1 MMKVH
6 KDNPSEINTI
16 SPEKETLIKT
26 SDEIDKES
34 KPKPKLSYKLSKS
47 EQLKNL
53 IFEILSKDSNSRNS
67 QELLVVGDYLLKNY
81 DYFKNLKNNST
92 QIKMEKI
99 AKICKLEKFKP
110 NETIIVYGDIGNK
123 FYIILE
129 GQVGVFLPEYYEK
142 ELTPFEYFKLLE
154 KIKRVDKFKYER
166 LKSKNNQISFDN
178 INMNVLYNSK
188 FMKNKIKLFLEKND
202 KKGEYG
208 EGFTF
213 GDIALLKQSTRN
225 ATVKSLINT
234 ICISIDK
241 SDYIG
246 AIKEIESKKLLKDID
261 LFKKK
266 YQFFNCFN
274 NERMIKIFNCF
285 SKIELYKGDYLFH
298 QNDINDNIYIVIR
311 GNFEVYSYISYSW
324 LNEYYHYIDDS
335 LGNIL
340 FYMISN
346 PNLRFDEF
354 QDLVENIKLNITKSP
369 MKNINYSICNDI
381 NISNKN
387 NSKDN
392 LYYIKCDEEQM
403 NNNKNIFKIDINKVN
418 YNDIFGLED
427 CFDFKRKFY
436 TVKCIS
442 ESAELKSIKINDLL
456 RIIWNSKKSDYLY
469 ILRLIMNK
477 KNILKNKIINSV
489 KSLEK
494 KIMSGF
500 DTRYENL
507 IENNIYNKKEDIP
520 NDLKLNNKIKNNKQ
534 KEQEKNRIISAIK
547 LKGYNTSIQDILD
560 KNINILP
567 QEKSLNDKKNFQIK
581 KSMNYQLLKNLFKKN
596 NNNPHIFKFTKKLCN
611 SLYYS
616 ESKNDSII
624 SNFSP
629 TSKKLT
635 NYTTYNNV
643 IKKNRNIIEFSGL
656 NIDKKEKD
664 DISYNSSNRLNKTN
678 NIERSLSSMN
688 KYKKTANFFSF
699 YSSRKNKK
707 INLNKNIKRK
717 SKELKFSSFIIPK
730 FTPKSNTYITSA
742 KHNFNFI
749 RKSISFGLNNNIE
762 MMKPYMSPQTKLEN
776 KRKDIFSAVKK
787 VKFIKKS
794 MDNKT
799 ILKKYEDYFK

>member
-1 MMKVH
+1 MKVH

-34 KPKPKLSYKLSKS
+34 KQKPKLSYKLSKS

-67 QELLVVGDYLLKNY
+67 QELLIVGDYLLKNY

-123 FYIILE
+123 FYIVLE

-234 ICISIDK
+234 TCISIDK
-241 SDYIG
+241 SDYIE

-560 KNINILP
+560 KNIKILP

-596 NNNPHIFKFTKKLCN
+596 NNNPHIFKFNKKLCN

-656 NIDKKEKD
+656 NIDKQEKD
-664 DISYNSSNRLNKTN
+664 DISYNNTNRLNKTN

-688 KYKKTANFFSF
+688 KYKKKTNFFSF
-699 YSSRKNKK
+699 YSGRKNKK

-717 SKELKFSSFIIPK
+717 SKELKFNSFIIPK

>member
-34 KPKPKLSYKLSKS
+34 KQKPKLSYKLSKS

-67 QELLVVGDYLLKNY
+67 QELLIVGDYLLKNY

-123 FYIILE
+123 FYIVLE

-234 ICISIDK
+234 TCISIDK

-560 KNINILP
+560 KNIKILP

-596 NNNPHIFKFTKKLCN
+596 NNNPHIFKFTKKLCK

-635 NYTTYNNV
+635 NYTTYNNA
-643 IKKNRNIIEFSGL
+643 IKKNRNIIKFSGL
-656 NIDKKEKD
+656 RSDKQEKD

-688 KYKKTANFFSF
+688 KYKKKTNFFSF
-699 YSSRKNKK
+699 YSGRKNKK

-717 SKELKFSSFIIPK
+717 SKELKFNSFIIPK

>member
-67 QELLVVGDYLLKNY
+67 QELLIVGDYLLKNY

-123 FYIILE
+123 FYIVLE

-560 KNINILP
+560 KNIKILP

-611 SLYYS
+611 SLYCS

-656 NIDKKEKD
+656 NIDKQEKD
-664 DISYNSSNRLNKTN
+664 DISYNNTNRLNKTN

-688 KYKKTANFFSF
+688 KYKKTNNFFSF
-699 YSSRKNKK
+699 YSGRKNKK

-717 SKELKFSSFIIPK
+717 SKELKFNSFIIPK

>member
-1 MMKVH
+1 MKVQ

-67 QELLVVGDYLLKNY
+67 QELLIVGDYLFKNY
-81 DYFKNLKNNST
+81 DYFKNLKNNSN
-92 QIKMEKI
+92 QIKIEKI

-123 FYIILE
+123 FYIVLE

-234 ICISIDK
+234 TCISIDK
-241 SDYIG
+241 SDYIE

-560 KNINILP
+560 KNIKILP

-596 NNNPHIFKFTKKLCN
+596 NNNPHIFKFNKKLYK

-656 NIDKKEKD
+656 NIDKQEKD
-664 DISYNSSNRLNKTN
+664 DISYNNTNRLNKTN

-688 KYKKTANFFSF
+688 KYKKKTNFFSF
-699 YSSRKNKK
+699 YSGRKNKK

-717 SKELKFSSFIIPK
+717 SKELKFNSFIIPK

>member
-34 KPKPKLSYKLSKS
+34 KQKPKLSYKLSKS

-67 QELLVVGDYLLKNY
+67 QELLIVGDYLLKNY

-123 FYIILE
+123 FYIVLE

-234 ICISIDK
+234 TCISIDK

-436 TVKCIS
+436 TVKCTS

-507 IENNIYNKKEDIP
+507 IENNIYNKKEDIS

-534 KEQEKNRIISAIK
+534 KEQEKNRIISTIK

-560 KNINILP
+560 KNIKILP

-596 NNNPHIFKFTKKLCN
+596 NNNPHIFKFNKKLYK

-635 NYTTYNNV
+635 NYTTYNNA
-643 IKKNRNIIEFSGL
+643 IKKKRNIIKFSGL
-656 NIDKKEKD
+656 NIDKQEKD
-664 DISYNSSNRLNKTN
+664 DLSYNSSNRLNKTN

-688 KYKKTANFFSF
+688 KYKKKTNFFSF
-699 YSSRKNKK
+699 YSGRKNKK

-717 SKELKFSSFIIPK
+717 SKELKFNSFIIPK

-762 MMKPYMSPQTKLEN
+762 MMKPYMSPQTILEN

>member
-6 KDNPSEINTI
+6 KDNQSEINTI

-67 QELLVVGDYLLKNY
+67 QELLIVGDYLLKNY

-123 FYIILE
+123 FYIVLE

-436 TVKCIS
+436 TVKCTS
-442 ESAELKSIKINDLL
+442 ESAELKSIKISDLL

-560 KNINILP
+560 KNIKILP
-567 QEKSLNDKKNFQIK
+567 QEKSLNDKKNFKLK

-596 NNNPHIFKFTKKLCN
+596 NNNPHIFKFTKKLCK

-635 NYTTYNNV
+635 NYTTYNNA
-643 IKKNRNIIEFSGL
+643 IKKKRNIIKFSGL
-656 NIDKKEKD
+656 NIDKQEKD
-664 DISYNSSNRLNKTN
+664 DLSYNSSNRLNKTN

-688 KYKKTANFFSF
+688 KYKKKTNFFSF
-699 YSSRKNKK
+699 YSGRKNKK

-717 SKELKFSSFIIPK
+717 SKELKFNSFIIPK

>member
-34 KPKPKLSYKLSKS
+34 KQKPKLSYKLSKS

-67 QELLVVGDYLLKNY
+67 QELLIVGDYLLKNY

-123 FYIILE
+123 FYIVLE

-234 ICISIDK
+234 TCISIDK

-560 KNINILP
+560 KNIKILP

-635 NYTTYNNV
+635 NYTTYNNT
-643 IKKNRNIIEFSGL
+643 IKKNRNIIKFSGL
-656 NIDKKEKD
+656 SSYKQEKD

-688 KYKKTANFFSF
+688 KYKKKTNFFSF
-699 YSSRKNKK
+699 YSGRKNKK

-717 SKELKFSSFIIPK
+717 SQELKFNSFIIPK

>member
-1 MMKVH
+1 MKVH
-6 KDNPSEINTI
+6 KDNPTEINTI

-67 QELLVVGDYLLKNY
+67 QELLIVGDYLFKNY

-123 FYIILE
+123 FYIVLE

-354 QDLVENIKLNITKSP
+354 QDLVENIKLNIIKTP

-560 KNINILP
+560 KNIKILP

-596 NNNPHIFKFTKKLCN
+596 NNNPHIFKFTKKLYK

-656 NIDKKEKD
+656 NIDKQEKD
-664 DISYNSSNRLNKTN
+664 DISYNNTNRLNKTN

-688 KYKKTANFFSF
+688 KYKKKTNFFSF

-717 SKELKFSSFIIPK
+717 SKELKFNSFIIPK

>member
-34 KPKPKLSYKLSKS
+34 KQKPKLSYKLSKS

-67 QELLVVGDYLLKNY
+67 QELLIVGDYLLKNY

-123 FYIILE
+123 FYIVLE

-234 ICISIDK
+234 TCISIDK

-560 KNINILP
+560 KNIKILP

-656 NIDKKEKD
+656 NIDKQEKD
-664 DISYNSSNRLNKTN
+664 DISYNNTNRLNKTN

-688 KYKKTANFFSF
+688 KYKKKTNFFSF
-699 YSSRKNKK
+699 YSGRKNKK

-717 SKELKFSSFIIPK
+717 SKELKFNSFIIPK

>member
-1 MMKVH
+1 MKVH
-6 KDNPSEINTI
+6 KDNPLEINTI

-34 KPKPKLSYKLSKS
+34 KPKPKLSKS

-67 QELLVVGDYLLKNY
+67 QELLIVGDYLFKNY

-123 FYIILE
+123 FYIVLE

-234 ICISIDK
+234 TCISIDK

-560 KNINILP
+560 KNIKILP

-596 NNNPHIFKFTKKLCN
+596 NNNPHIFKFNKKLYK
-611 SLYYS
+611 SSYYS

-656 NIDKKEKD
+656 NIDKQEKD
-664 DISYNSSNRLNKTN
+664 DISYNNTNRLNKTN

-688 KYKKTANFFSF
+688 KYKKTNNFFSF
-699 YSSRKNKK
+699 YSGRKNKK

-717 SKELKFSSFIIPK
+717 SKELKFNSFIIPK

>member
-34 KPKPKLSYKLSKS
+34 KQKPKLSYKLSKS

-67 QELLVVGDYLLKNY
+67 QELLIVGDYLLKNY

-123 FYIILE
+123 FYIVLE

-436 TVKCIS
+436 TVKCTS
-442 ESAELKSIKINDLL
+442 ESAELKSIKISDLL

-560 KNINILP
+560 KNIKILP
-567 QEKSLNDKKNFQIK
+567 QEKSLNDKKNFHIK
-581 KSMNYQLLKNLFKKN
+581 KSMNFQLLKNLFKKN

-635 NYTTYNNV
+635 NYTTYNNA
-643 IKKNRNIIEFSGL
+643 IKKKRNIIKFSGL
-656 NIDKKEKD
+656 NIDKQEKD
-664 DISYNSSNRLNKTN
+664 DLSYNSSNRLNKTN

-688 KYKKTANFFSF
+688 KYKKKTNFFSF
-699 YSSRKNKK
+699 YS
-707 INLNKNIKRK
+707 
-717 SKELKFSSFIIPK
+717 
-730 FTPKSNTYITSA
+730 
-742 KHNFNFI
+742 
-749 RKSISFGLNNNIE
+749 
-762 MMKPYMSPQTKLEN
+762 KL
-776 KRKDIFSAVKK
+776 FQVH
-787 VKFIKKS
+787 
-794 MDNKT
+794 
-799 ILKKYEDYFK
+799 

>member
-6 KDNPSEINTI
+6 KDNPLEINTI

-34 KPKPKLSYKLSKS
+34 KPKPKLSKS

-67 QELLVVGDYLLKNY
+67 QELLIVGDYLLKNY

-123 FYIILE
+123 FYIVLE

-234 ICISIDK
+234 TCISIDK

-560 KNINILP
+560 KNIKILP

-656 NIDKKEKD
+656 NIDKQEKD
-664 DISYNSSNRLNKTN
+664 DISCDNTNRLNKTN
-678 NIERSLSSMN
+678 NIERSL
-688 KYKKTANFFSF
+688 YKKKTNFFSF
-699 YSSRKNKK
+699 YSGRKNKK

-717 SKELKFSSFIIPK
+717 SKELKFNSFIIPK

-799 ILKKYEDYFK
+799 ILKRYEDYFK

>member
-1 MMKVH
+1 
-6 KDNPSEINTI
+6 
-16 SPEKETLIKT
+16 
-26 SDEIDKES
+26 
-34 KPKPKLSYKLSKS
+34 
-47 EQLKNL
+47 
-53 IFEILSKDSNSRNS
+53 
-67 QELLVVGDYLLKNY
+67 
-81 DYFKNLKNNST
+81 
-92 QIKMEKI
+92 
-99 AKICKLEKFKP
+99 
-110 NETIIVYGDIGNK
+110 
-123 FYIILE
+123 
-129 GQVGVFLPEYYEK
+129 
-142 ELTPFEYFKLLE
+142 
-154 KIKRVDKFKYER
+154 
-166 LKSKNNQISFDN
+166 
-178 INMNVLYNSK
+178 
-188 FMKNKIKLFLEKND
+188 MKNKIKLFLEKND

-234 ICISIDK
+234 TCISIDK
-241 SDYIG
+241 SDYIE

-560 KNINILP
+560 KNIKILP

-635 NYTTYNNV
+635 NYTTYNNI
-643 IKKNRNIIEFSGL
+643 IKKNRNII
-656 NIDKKEKD
+656 
-664 DISYNSSNRLNKTN
+664 
-678 NIERSLSSMN
+678 
-688 KYKKTANFFSF
+688 
-699 YSSRKNKK
+699 
-707 INLNKNIKRK
+707 
-717 SKELKFSSFIIPK
+717 
-730 FTPKSNTYITSA
+730 
-742 KHNFNFI
+742 
-749 RKSISFGLNNNIE
+749 
-762 MMKPYMSPQTKLEN
+762 
-776 KRKDIFSAVKK
+776 
-787 VKFIKKS
+787 
-794 MDNKT
+794 
-799 ILKKYEDYFK
+799 

>member
-1 MMKVH
+1 MKVH
-6 KDNPSEINTI
+6 KDNPTEINTI

-67 QELLVVGDYLLKNY
+67 QELLIVGDYLFKNY

-123 FYIILE
+123 FYIVLE

-560 KNINILP
+560 KNIKILP

-581 KSMNYQLLKNLFKKN
+581 KSMN
-596 NNNPHIFKFTKKLCN
+596 
-611 SLYYS
+611 
-616 ESKNDSII
+616 
-624 SNFSP
+624 
-629 TSKKLT
+629 
-635 NYTTYNNV
+635 
-643 IKKNRNIIEFSGL
+643 
-656 NIDKKEKD
+656 
-664 DISYNSSNRLNKTN
+664 
-678 NIERSLSSMN
+678 
-688 KYKKTANFFSF
+688 
-699 YSSRKNKK
+699 
-707 INLNKNIKRK
+707 
-717 SKELKFSSFIIPK
+717 
-730 FTPKSNTYITSA
+730 
-742 KHNFNFI
+742 
-749 RKSISFGLNNNIE
+749 
-762 MMKPYMSPQTKLEN
+762 
-776 KRKDIFSAVKK
+776 
-787 VKFIKKS
+787 
-794 MDNKT
+794 
-799 ILKKYEDYFK
+799 

>member
-67 QELLVVGDYLLKNY
+67 QELLIVGDYLLKNY

-123 FYIILE
+123 FYIVLE

-234 ICISIDK
+234 TCISIDK

-560 KNINILP
+560 KNIKILP

-596 NNNPHIFKFTKKLCN
+596 NNNPHIFKFNKKLYK

-656 NIDKKEKD
+656 NIDKQEKD
-664 DISYNSSNRLNKTN
+664 DISYNNTNRLNKTN

-688 KYKKTANFFSF
+688 KYKKTNNFFSF
-699 YSSRKNKK
+699 YSGRKNKK

>member
-1 MMKVH
+1 MIKVH

-67 QELLVVGDYLLKNY
+67 QELLIVGDYLFKNY

-123 FYIILE
+123 FYIVLE

-154 KIKRVDKFKYER
+154 KIKRIDKFKYER

-234 ICISIDK
+234 TCISIDK

-436 TVKCIS
+436 TVKCTS
-442 ESAELKSIKINDLL
+442 ESAELKSIKISDLL

-507 IENNIYNKKEDIP
+507 IENNIYNKKEDIS

-560 KNINILP
+560 KNIKILP
-567 QEKSLNDKKNFQIK
+567 QKKSLNDKKNFQIK

-656 NIDKKEKD
+656 NIDKQEKD
-664 DISYNSSNRLNKTN
+664 DISYNNTNRLNKTN

-688 KYKKTANFFSF
+688 KYKKKTNFFSF
-699 YSSRKNKK
+699 YSGRKNKK

-717 SKELKFSSFIIPK
+717 SKELKFNSFIIPK

>member
-6 KDNPSEINTI
+6 KDNPLEINTI

-34 KPKPKLSYKLSKS
+34 KQKPKLSYKLSKS

-67 QELLVVGDYLLKNY
+67 QELLIVGDYLFKNY

-123 FYIILE
+123 FYIVLE

-234 ICISIDK
+234 TCISIDK

-507 IENNIYNKKEDIP
+507 IENNIYNLF
-520 NDLKLNNKIKNNKQ
+520 NLNFT
-534 KEQEKNRIISAIK
+534 SA
-547 LKGYNTSIQDILD
+547 
-560 KNINILP
+560 
-567 QEKSLNDKKNFQIK
+567 
-581 KSMNYQLLKNLFKKN
+581 
-596 NNNPHIFKFTKKLCN
+596 
-611 SLYYS
+611 
-616 ESKNDSII
+616 
-624 SNFSP
+624 
-629 TSKKLT
+629 TSKKT
-635 NYTTYNNV
+635 
-643 IKKNRNIIEFSGL
+643 
-656 NIDKKEKD
+656 
-664 DISYNSSNRLNKTN
+664 
-678 NIERSLSSMN
+678 
-688 KYKKTANFFSF
+688 
-699 YSSRKNKK
+699 
-707 INLNKNIKRK
+707 
-717 SKELKFSSFIIPK
+717 
-730 FTPKSNTYITSA
+730 
-742 KHNFNFI
+742 
-749 RKSISFGLNNNIE
+749 
-762 MMKPYMSPQTKLEN
+762 
-776 KRKDIFSAVKK
+776 
-787 VKFIKKS
+787 
-794 MDNKT
+794 
-799 ILKKYEDYFK
+799 

>member
-123 FYIILE
+123 FYIVLE

-369 MKNINYSICNDI
+369 MKNINYIICNDI

-560 KNINILP
+560 KNIKILP
-567 QEKSLNDKKNFQIK
+567 QEKSLNDKKNFPIK